1 MAEALLRNESPAE
14 YFKELVETAME
25 HQHVAVCDLTSFYL
39 VNLLT
44 GFVHFDRSATADEE
58 PLGIRLAR
66 ALQTGGSRQRDG
78 LREVGD
84 RSLFI
89 SGFFA
94 DSLNRSL
101 VDIDYYIQLGECA
114 YASLARHGD
123 PALGDVFDELAAR
136 RSQPADVSG
145 SQRRSALTEL
155 GPSSV
160 VRSMYGPGSRRRG
173 DSPGGAWNCS
183 KFLREQPIHSVVF
196 QRGRRSTA
204 PSQTHCRYN
213 DNPSCEGPA
222 SRATLEFA
230 R

>member
-25 HQHVAVCDLTSFYL
+25 RQRLAVRDLTSFYL

-44 GFVHFDRSATADEE
+44 GFIHFDRSATPSDE

-84 RSLFI
+84 LSLFI

-101 VDIDYYIQLGECA
+101 VDVDYYIQLGECA
-114 YASLARHGD
+114 YGSLAKHGD
-123 PALGDVFDELAAR
+123 DALGDVFDELAGKFAACVDVLGEVSERGALSSNSDVLRLYEKWLRTRSR
-136 RSQPADVSG
+136 RS
-145 SQRRSALTEL
+145 
-155 GPSSV
+155 
-160 VRSMYGPGSRRRG
+160 G
-173 DSPGGAWNCS
+173 D
-183 KFLREQPIHSVVF
+183 
-196 QRGRRSTA
+196 
-204 PSQTHCRYN
+204 
-213 DNPSCEGPA
+213 
-222 SRATLEFA
+222 
-230 R
+230 